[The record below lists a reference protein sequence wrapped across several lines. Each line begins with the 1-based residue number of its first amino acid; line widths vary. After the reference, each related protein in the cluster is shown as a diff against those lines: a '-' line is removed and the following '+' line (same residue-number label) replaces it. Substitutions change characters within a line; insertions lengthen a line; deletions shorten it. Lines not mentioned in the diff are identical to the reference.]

1 MQRNGQKV
9 AVARS
14 LDSHQGVML
23 MRKAFAIAVLVGIV
37 ALIAHHLSRPKP
49 LRPIVATWQEVG
61 RAKAIVDLDADG
73 NDELLVQ
80 DKSEQWWWVQFR
92 LPKPIRQKIP
102 VPKDTNW
109 FTNFRGQMLVFVHP
123 KTRRT
128 SLVTRQGGKWA
139 TKDLGILNG
148 CAVKDADYD
157 GQVNDVVVWRGHT
170 RTVFSRL
177 KDGTIV
183 ERPDLPDWRADLDG
197 DGKEDAVY
205 QVSETEVRI
214 HCSSGRKASL
224 KLSPST
230 FIAVADM
237 DGDKVAEIISA
248 ERLKIGWRLHCW
260 RYENGRWHN
269 SASPKFGG
277 DAALH
282 FLLFRDEGGAYL
294 LAVTLKGQHAKIWQ
308 VRWREGK
315 WTKRLMGEVPE
326 PCEYIDF
333 ARMGRQWMVWGVLS
347 PPKWQKWLWKKVGQ
361 PLQRFLPFLHE
372 PQGRFFVYGWDGK
385 RRWTLL
391 GRWRKGNLLGVK
403 LADMDGDRKQ
413 EVSIAFPKR
422 VLVAKF
428 EDGRWR
434 TGWVEVPFVWY
445 KPVGVFFGFR
455 YGGREWAI
463 YQDRDSHR
471 CIAIALEGDSQQS
484 KRHQPQRRD

>member
-128 SLVTRQGGKWA
+128 SLVTRQGEKWA
-139 TKDLGILNG
+139 TKDLGILKG
-148 CAVKDADYD
+148 IVEDADHD
-157 GQVNDVVVWRGHT
+157 GQVNDVVVRRGQR

-224 KLSPST
+224 KLPPST

-237 DGDKVAEIISA
+237 DGDKVAEIVGA
-248 ERLKIGWRLHCW
+248 ERLEVGWRFHCW
-260 RYENGRWHN
+260 RYENGRWRN

-277 DAALH
+277 DAASR
-282 FLLFRDEGGAYL
+282 FLLFRDERGAYL
-294 LAVTLKGQHAKIWQ
+294 LAVTLEGQHAKIWE

-326 PCEYIDF
+326 RDATEIYLVRKGQDWIVD
-333 ARMGRQWMVWGVLS
+333 GWGS

-361 PLQRFLPFLHE
+361 PLQRFLPFLYE
-372 PQGRFFVYGWDGK
+372 PRERFFCLW
-385 RRWTLL
+385 L
-391 GRWRKGNLLGVK
+391 GR
-403 LADMDGDRKQ
+403 
-413 EVSIAFPKR
+413 E
-422 VLVAKF
+422 AKV
-428 EDGRWR
+428 G
-434 TGWVEVPFVWY
+434 FV
-445 KPVGVFFGFR
+445 G
-455 YGGREWAI
+455 AM
-463 YQDRDSHR
+463 
-471 CIAIALEGDSQQS
+471 A
-484 KRHQPQRRD
+484 

>member
-1 MQRNGQKV
+1 
-9 AVARS
+9 
-14 LDSHQGVML
+14 
-23 MRKAFAIAVLVGIV
+23 
-37 ALIAHHLSRPKP
+37 
-49 LRPIVATWQEVG
+49 
-61 RAKAIVDLDADG
+61 
-73 NDELLVQ
+73 
-80 DKSEQWWWVQFR
+80 
-92 LPKPIRQKIP
+92 
-102 VPKDTNW
+102 
-109 FTNFRGQMLVFVHP
+109 
-123 KTRRT
+123 
-128 SLVTRQGGKWA
+128 
-139 TKDLGILNG
+139 
-148 CAVKDADYD
+148 
-157 GQVNDVVVWRGHT
+157 
-170 RTVFSRL
+170 
-177 KDGTIV
+177 
-183 ERPDLPDWRADLDG
+183 
-197 DGKEDAVY
+197 
-205 QVSETEVRI
+205 
-214 HCSSGRKASL
+214 
-224 KLSPST
+224 
-230 FIAVADM
+230 
-237 DGDKVAEIISA
+237 
-248 ERLKIGWRLHCW
+248 
-260 RYENGRWHN
+260 
-269 SASPKFGG
+269 
-277 DAALH
+277 LH

-403 LADMDGDRKQ
+403 LAGMDGDRKQ

-445 KPVGVFFGFR
+445 KPVGVFLGFR

-463 YQDRDSHR
+463 YQDSDSHR
-471 CIAIALEGDSQQS
+471 CIAIALEGDSRQS